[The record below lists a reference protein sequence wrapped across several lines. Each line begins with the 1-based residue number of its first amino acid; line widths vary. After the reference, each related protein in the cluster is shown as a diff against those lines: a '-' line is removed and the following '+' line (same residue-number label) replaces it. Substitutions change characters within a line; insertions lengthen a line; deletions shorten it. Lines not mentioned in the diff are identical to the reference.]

1 MDIYGDIKKGEK
13 GAWISIG
20 AYLVLSSL
28 KLTTGWLFA
37 SEALTADGFNNLTD
51 IVASA
56 AVLIG
61 LRISRKPPDQDH
73 PYGHLRA
80 ETIAALL
87 ASFIMGTVGLQV
99 LIAAVGKLYRGE
111 FTSPDLNAG
120 WVALV
125 AAAVMYGIYTYNVRL
140 ARRINNQALLAAA
153 QDNRS
158 DALVSVGAALGIF
171 GSRLGLP
178 WLDGVAAIA
187 VGFIILKTAWEIFT
201 SATHALT
208 DGFDVKQLMSL
219 RTTVEKTEG
228 VKAIKDIRARI
239 HGSTVLVD
247 VIIVVNPAISLV
259 ESHEI
264 CDTIE
269 QRMKRKHDIINV
281 HVHVEPDE

>member
-1 MDIYGDIKKGEK
+1 MDVYGDIKKGEK

-20 AYLVLSSL
+20 AYLVLSAF
-28 KLTTGWLFA
+28 KLTAGWIFA
-37 SEALTADGFNNLTD
+37 SEALTADGFNNVSD

-99 LIAAVGKLYRGE
+99 LIAAVRKLWRGE
-111 FTSPDLNAG
+111 LVSPDLNAG
-120 WVALV
+120 WVALI
-125 AAAVMYGIYTYNVRL
+125 AAAAMFAIYAYNVRL
-140 ARRINNQALLAAA
+140 ARRIRNQALMAAA
-153 QDNRS
+153 HDNRS
-158 DALVSVGAALGIF
+158 DAFVSIGAAIGIF

-187 VGFIILKTAWEIFT
+187 VGCIIMKTAWDIFS
-201 SATHALT
+201 SATLALT
-208 DGFDVKQLMSL
+208 DGFDVQQLMSL
-219 RTTVEKTEG
+219 RTTVEKTDG
-228 VKAIKDIRARI
+228 VKAIKDIKARI

-247 VIIVVNPAISLV
+247 VIIAVNPSISLV
-259 ESHEI
+259 DSHRI

-269 QRMKRKHDIINV
+269 QRMKRKHEIMNV
-281 HVHVEPDE
+281 HVHVEPDV